1 MRITDHFPLT
11 IVVGTLLGA
20 YLSPI
25 VGHVRRRWLP
35 PFAVG
40 VTLLALIQAIQ
51 LNIRVRDCGEL
62 TYQLGGWPAP
72 WGIELLVGPAAA
84 LMVLVLAA
92 ISTLIAVYCMA
103 YIDHEVAPHAQS
115 WYYAA
120 FLLLLAGMLGMA
132 VTNDLFNTFVM
143 MEITTIGACAL
154 VAAKDSR
161 RAAEA
166 ALRYLLLASLASTLI
181 LLGIGMIYM
190 ITGNLNLTYL
200 TRELETV
207 WRQYP
212 RLATTSLGLLTLG
225 FALKAALFPLHVWL
239 PEAHSAAPTPSSA
252 MLSGLVVKI
261 YAFSLIKMNYVV
273 FRPILGIVAPLR
285 ELLILLSAAAI
296 IGGSL
301 FALVQDDIKRLLAY
315 STVAQVGYIFLGA
328 GLGTPS
334 AVMAAFFQIISH
346 SIMKTCLF
354 LSAGII
360 AERTGRR
367 KIALM
372 DGMGRVLPLT
382 SAAFTVAALSMI
394 GLPLLSGFIAKWH
407 LFLGGLEAERPVFIG
422 LILMSGLLN
431 AAYYLPVIWRF
442 YFVEPQVCP
451 VIHGDPAGDAGALGA
466 PGSWPPPGIRR
477 RILSRLEAPLPMLL
491 PVVALALA
499 CIVLGVWTGPTIAH
513 LAGVAQTIIGGP
525 GR

>member
-1 MRITDHFPLT
+1 MKIVDHLPLT

-20 YLSPI
+20 YLSPL
-25 VGHVRRRWLP
+25 VGLFRRRWLP
-35 PFAVG
+35 RFGAA
-40 VTLLALIQAIQ
+40 VTLVATAQAIH
-51 LNIRVRDCGEL
+51 LNLRVHAYGEL
-62 TYQLGGWPAP
+62 TYHVGGWAAP
-72 WGIELLVGPAAA
+72 WGIELLVGPASA
-84 LMVLVLAA
+84 LMVLVLTA
-92 ISTLIAVYCMA
+92 ISALIAVYCLA
-103 YIDHEVAPHAQS
+103 YIDHEIAAHAQG

-143 MEITTIGACAL
+143 MEITTIGACAI

-181 LLGIGMIYM
+181 LLGIGMVYM
-190 ITGNLNLTYL
+190 ITGNLNLTFIA
-200 TRELETV
+200 RELESV

-225 FALKAALFPLHVWL
+225 FAIKAALFPMHVWL

-261 YAFSLIKMNYVV
+261 YAFSLVKVNYVV
-273 FRPILGIVAPLR
+273 FRPVLDLVAPLR
-285 ELLILLSAAAI
+285 ELLVILSAAAI
-296 IGGSL
+296 IGGSV
-301 FALVQDDIKRLLAY
+301 FALVQNEIKRLLAY
-315 STVAQVGYIFLGA
+315 STVAQLGYIFLGA
-328 GLGTPS
+328 ALGTPS
-334 AVMAAFFQIISH
+334 AVVAAFFQIISH
-346 SIMKTCLF
+346 ALMKTCLF

-372 DGMGRVLPLT
+372 GGMGRVLPVT
-382 SAAFTVAALSMI
+382 SAAFTVAALSMV
-394 GLPLLSGFIAKWH
+394 GLPLLSGFIAKWQ
-407 LFLGGLEAERPVFIG
+407 LFLGGLEARRPVFIG

-431 AAYYLPVIWRF
+431 AAYYLPIVWRF

-451 VIHGDPAGDAGALGA
+451 VVHREPAESAGA
-466 PGSWPPPGIRR
+466 WPPPGLRGR
-477 RILSRLEAPLPMLL
+477 LLSRLEAPLPMLA
-491 PVVALALA
+491 PVIVLATA
-499 CIVLGVWTGPTIAH
+499 CIVLGVWAGPTLAH
-513 LAGVAQTIIGGP
+513 LTTVAQTILGGA

>member
-1 MRITDHFPLT
+1 MRIIDHFPLT
-11 IVVGTLLGA
+11 IVVGTLFGA
-20 YLSPI
+20 YLAPL
-25 VGHVRRRWLP
+25 VGHFRRRWLP
-35 PFAVG
+35 YFAVC
-40 VTLLALIQAIQ
+40 VTALGLYQAVN
-51 LNIRVRDCGEL
+51 LNLRVHAGGEL
-62 TYQLGGWPAP
+62 IYEVGGWAAP
-72 WGIELLVGPAAA
+72 WGIELLVGSASA
-84 LMVLVLAA
+84 LMVLVLTV
-92 ISTLIAVYCMA
+92 ISFVIAVYCLA
-103 YIDHEVAPHAQS
+103 YIDHEIAPHAQG

-200 TRELETV
+200 TRELEGV

-225 FALKAALFPLHVWL
+225 FALKAALFPMHVWL

-273 FRPILGIVAPLR
+273 FRPILDLVAPLR
-285 ELLILLSAAAI
+285 EILVVLSAAAI
-296 IGGSL
+296 VGGSI
-301 FALVQDDIKRLLAY
+301 FALVQTDLKRLLAY

-346 SIMKTCLF
+346 ALMKTCLF

-367 KIALM
+367 RIALM
-372 DGMGRVLPLT
+372 DGMGRVLPVT

-407 LFLGGLEAERPVFIG
+407 LFLGGLEASRPVFIG

-431 AAYYLPVIWRF
+431 AAYYLPIIWRF
-442 YFVEPQVCP
+442 YFVEPQTCP
-451 VIHGDPAGDAGALGA
+451 VVHQEGAEVAGA
-466 PGSWPPPGIRR
+466 WPPPSLRAKL
-477 RILSRLEAPLPMLL
+477 LSRLEAPLSMLM
-491 PVVALALA
+491 PVALLAAA

-513 LAGVAQTIIGGP
+513 LAGVAQTIIGGG